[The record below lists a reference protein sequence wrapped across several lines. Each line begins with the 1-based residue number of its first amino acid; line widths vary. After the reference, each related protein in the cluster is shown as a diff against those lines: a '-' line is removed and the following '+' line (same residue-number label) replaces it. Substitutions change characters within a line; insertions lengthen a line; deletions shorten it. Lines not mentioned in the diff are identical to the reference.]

1 MNLTILR
8 KAFLITFGVYMLIG
22 MHYLQHNLGGSG
34 IHLPFNAIGWIF
46 ISILMG
52 IGWWQAKL
60 QAELVYSRLSL
71 MFVMATLVML
81 IPLLYADPIVVGLSY
96 GRLLGLIGG
105 LLFFIALQQLQLNQ
119 QQRLMLLYLILGA
132 VFVEATFSLV
142 QYYGLPV
149 NNTFGYDKIANR
161 PYGIFQQPNVA
172 ASFLA
177 TGIALTLYLLTQTKL
192 NENNNLHSS
201 YSPRITAISN
211 RLLVITDCPANATPL
226 GLLAI
231 TRIKAITKP
240 IYLVSMLH
248 FRYCYWGLY
257 IRKCRKSRSLR
268 GCSNKPRRTGT
279 DLFTQFKYVV
289 RKTIFRLGLW
299 QF

>member
-8 KAFLITFGVYMLIG
+8 KAFLMTFGIYMLIG
-22 MHYLQHNLGGSG
+22 MHYFQQNLGGSG

-81 IPLLYADPIVVGLSY
+81 IPLLYANPIVVGLSY
-96 GRLLGLIGG
+96 SRLLGLIGG
-105 LLFFIALQQLQLNQ
+105 LLFFIALQQLQLNE

-149 NNTFGYDKIANR
+149 NNTFGYDKITLDTVSARVLANLE
-161 PYGIFQQPNVA
+161 V
-172 ASFLA
+172 
-177 TGIALTLYLLTQTKL
+177 
-192 NENNNLHSS
+192 
-201 YSPRITAISN
+201 
-211 RLLVITDCPANATPL
+211 C
-226 GLLAI
+226 
-231 TRIKAITKP
+231 
-240 IYLVSMLH
+240 
-248 FRYCYWGLY
+248 
-257 IRKCRKSRSLR
+257 
-268 GCSNKPRRTGT
+268 
-279 DLFTQFKYVV
+279 
-289 RKTIFRLGLW
+289 
-299 QF
+299 